1 MEIEEIIS
9 EYGLDRALSSFFP
22 NLSGI
27 DISKVIY
34 DKESQKSNPLTYL
47 TSDVDGDWYFAIGSM
62 PMIFK
67 SFSKDKYEI
76 ELKKLLY
83 LIKFQLM
90 INTIKKVTMILNF
103 GMVMVLRSKKQ
114 M

>member
-1 MEIEEIIS
+1 
-9 EYGLDRALSSFFP
+9 
-22 NLSGI
+22 
-27 DISKVIY
+27 
-34 DKESQKSNPLTYL
+34 
-47 TSDVDGDWYFAIGSM
+47 
-62 PMIFK
+62 MIFK

-76 ELKKLLY
+76 ELKKQFY
-83 LIKFQLM
+83 D